1 MRTICLFFTVGLI
14 LLSTLIFS
22 QEVSFYQ
29 AKQVAQNHLKK
40 HDLNQTYHIIDFLEL
55 KSDSTP
61 LACVFNLHPT
71 GYIVVSSNTNLSPI
85 IAFSFESIFGE
96 FDNSNPLFLMIKK
109 DLSNQLSFST
119 ISNNTFSLQ
128 NQQKWARCLD
138 ENSIDNKDEF
148 QQWPS
153 ERDGWLLT
161 NWTQTA
167 PFSNFCPM
175 DPVTSQRSFAGCP
188 ATAMSQIL
196 NFHKTI
202 NGIHFTDSDDYF
214 HNYNGRQ
221 FYIDDD
227 FDMYEFT
234 SFPDLNLY
242 LDTLQNHWNN
252 GITLTNNDKAAL
264 TFACGIAATQVYTSE
279 GSGTFSVSQAFDA
292 YQRFGCTSS
301 VLIEP
306 DDEELINRMAQ
317 NIKDTLPVH
326 LAVVDEGWTTGHNV
340 VVDGYNSDGYF
351 HLNFGWGGSSNG
363 WYLLPQEMPY
373 NLTSFEGII
382 VDIMKK
388 TNINNSNSIDN
399 HIQLR
404 VFPNPAKNYFEIVI
418 PDGYSKIEISLI
430 NEFGIEVICSTK
442 SKIDVSNLTNGI
454 YFLKVIG
461 QDFQYQTKL
470 VISK

>member
-1 MRTICLFFTVGLI
+1 MKIKNSIITII
-14 LLSTLIFS
+14 LATFSLQLFS
-22 QEVSFYQ
+22 QEATSIT
-29 AKQVAQNHLKK
+29 AIQVAKNQLKNNEKSQIFTIYKTSTLSFNSIKLAYIFHL
-40 HDLNQTYHIIDFLEL
+40 NPI
-55 KSDSTP
+55 
-61 LACVFNLHPT
+61 
-71 GYIVVSSNTNLSPI
+71 GYIVVSTSMSLPPIPAYSYESDFGVLNQSNTLFIMLKNDLISLREYCK
-85 IAFSFESIFGE
+85 SNENE
-96 FDNSNPLFLMIKK
+96 FTMHNR
-109 DLSNQLSFST
+109 
-119 ISNNTFSLQ
+119 
-128 NQQKWARCLD
+128 QKWTEFLNTNYHLD
-138 ENSIDNKDEF
+138 KDEF

-175 DPVTSQRSFAGCP
+175 DPVTSQRSYAGCP

-202 NGIHFTDSDDYF
+202 NGIHFSDSDDYF

-227 FDMYEFT
+227 FDMYEFP

-279 GSGTFSVSQAFDA
+279 GSGTFSVSQAYSA
-292 YQRFGCTSS
+292 YQRFGCLSS

-306 DDEELINRMAQ
+306 DDEGIINRMAQ

-326 LAVVDEGWTTGHNV
+326 LAVVDANWTTGHNV

-399 HIQLR
+399 HTQLR
-404 VFPNPAKNYFEIVI
+404 VFPNPAKNYFEILI

-430 NEFGIEVICSTK
+430 NEFGSEVICSTK
-442 SKIDVSNLTNGI
+442 NKIDVSNLTDGL
-454 YFLKVIG
+454 YFLKVYG
-461 QDFQYQTKL
+461 QDFHYQTKL
-470 VISK
+470 VILK